1 MGFVLLHS
9 DYLHLLLLIP
19 TRPSFFSPSPPTHP
33 PTHIPTHIPTPVG
46 FLTNDYTPTGRGFDR
61 YLGYYSGAEE
71 HFTHLKKGAT
81 GYIAYDLANN
91 TGPDDIAP
99 CLAPVGNG
107 TSTYSAY
114 LYV

>member
-19 TRPSFFSPSPPTHP
+19 RAPSSSPLPPP

-81 GYIAYDLANN
+81 GYNAYDLANN

-99 CLAPVGNG
+99 CLPPVGNG